1 MRILFVSGVVQLD
14 KTIPEKII
22 RSKENF
28 ENKMRFK
35 SLEKMMYLLHEIF
48 LFFIFYYTV
57 VDVVQ

>member
-1 MRILFVSGVVQLD
+1 MRILFVSGVAKLD
-14 KTIPEKII
+14 KTIPEKRI

>member
-1 MRILFVSGVVQLD
+1 MRIVFVSGVVQLN
-14 KTIPEKII
+14 KTIPEKRS